1 MHEFS
6 VVQSLLD
13 LIEENIKLYN
23 GKRASKV
30 IVKVG
35 KMSGIEPHLLE
46 LAFNTFKEGTVADKC
61 EFIMEIQDIICKCQS
76 CNNTFKVENF
86 EFVCPY
92 CSSIDIDVIDGKD
105 MILKSLEIES

>member
-13 LIEENIKLYN
+13 LIEENVRLYN
-23 GKRASKV
+23 GKKVSKV
-30 IVKVG
+30 VVKIG

-46 LAFNTFKEGTVADKC
+46 LAFNTFKEGTVAEGC
-61 EFIMEIQDIICKCQS
+61 EFVMEIQDIICKCKS
-76 CNNTFKVENF
+76 CDDTFKVENY
-86 EFVCPY
+86 EFICPY
-92 CSSIDIDVIDGKD
+92 CNSIDIDVVDGID